1 MRLMDEP
8 SLIKAGKLN
17 KTFGLKGH
25 IRFFMEPEIA
35 ARIKKLDTIFVMLL
49 KKPLPFFVDEFDLT
63 ETGHGMIHFEDVKD
77 KSAADG
83 LVGREI
89 FVDEKKLKK
98 KKPFTSFADF
108 IGFELI
114 DENRGLIGVLDDV
127 LQLPQHELGRYFF
140 NGKEVLFPW
149 NEDVVRKID
158 KRKKEI
164 TLRLP
169 EGLLDVYL

>member
-1 MRLMDEP
+1 MEEP
-8 SLIKAGKLN
+8 LLIKAGKLN

-25 IRFFMEPEIA
+25 IRFFIDPEIA
-35 ARIKKLDTIFVMLL
+35 ERIKKLDSVFVMLQ
-49 KKPLPFFVDEFDLT
+49 KKPLPFFVDGVDLT
-63 ETGHGMIHFEDVKD
+63 ESGHGMIHFEDVKD
-77 KSAADG
+77 KTAADG

-89 FVDEKKLKK
+89 YLDQKKLKK

-114 DENRGLIGVLDDV
+114 DENKGLVGILDDV
-127 LQLPQHELGRYFF
+127 LQLTHHELGRFLF

-149 NEDVVRKID
+149 NEAIVRKID

-164 TLRLP
+164 SLRLP

>member
-1 MRLMDEP
+1 MEEP

-25 IRFFMEPEIA
+25 IRFFMDPEIA
-35 ARIKKLDTIFVMLL
+35 DRIKKLDTIFVMHQ
-49 KKPLPFFVDEFDLT
+49 KKPLPFFVDELDLT
-63 ETGHGMIHFEDVKD
+63 ESGHGMIHFEDVKD
-77 KSAADG
+77 KTAADE
-83 LVGREI
+83 LVGREF

-114 DENRGLIGVLDDV
+114 DENRGLVGVLDDV
-127 LQLPQHELGRYFF
+127 LQLPQHELGRFLF

-149 NEDVVRKID
+149 NEEVVRKID

-164 TLRLP
+164 SVRLP
-169 EGLLDVYL
+169 EGLLEVYL

>member
-1 MRLMDEP
+1 MDEP

-35 ARIKKLDTIFVMLL
+35 ARIKKLDTVFVMLL

>member
-1 MRLMDEP
+1 MDEP

>member
-1 MRLMDEP
+1 MEEP
-8 SLIKAGKLN
+8 SLIKAGRLN

-25 IRFFMEPEIA
+25 MRFFMEPDIA

-49 KKPLPFFVDEFDLT
+49 KKPLPFFVDELDLT
-63 ETGHGMIHFEDVKD
+63 ESGHGIIHFEDVKD
-77 KSAADG
+77 KTAADG

-98 KKPFTSFADF
+98 RKPFTSVADF

-127 LQLPQHELGRYFF
+127 LQLPQHDLGRYFF
-140 NGKEVLFPW
+140 NGKEILFPW

>member
-1 MRLMDEP
+1 MEEP
-8 SLIKAGKLN
+8 LLIKAGKLN

-25 IRFFMEPEIA
+25 IRFFIDPEIA
-35 ARIKKLDTIFVMLL
+35 ERIKKLDSVFVMLQ
-49 KKPLPFFVDEFDLT
+49 KKPLPFFVDGVDLT
-63 ETGHGMIHFEDVKD
+63 ESGHGMIHFEDVKD
-77 KSAADG
+77 KTAADR

-89 FVDEKKLKK
+89 YLDQKKLKK

-114 DENRGLIGVLDDV
+114 DENKGLVGILDDV
-127 LQLPQHELGRYFF
+127 LQLTHHELGRFLF

-149 NEDVVRKID
+149 NEAIVRKID

-164 TLRLP
+164 SLRLP

>member
-1 MRLMDEP
+1 MEEP

-25 IRFFMEPEIA
+25 IRFFMDPEIA
-35 ARIKKLDTIFVMLL
+35 DRIKKLDTIFVMLQ
-49 KKPLPFFVDEFDLT
+49 KKPLPYFVDELDLT
-63 ETGHGMIHFEDVKD
+63 ESGHGMIHFEDVKD
-77 KSAADG
+77 KTTADG
-83 LVGREI
+83 LVGREF
-89 FVDEKKLKK
+89 FVDGKKLKR

-114 DENRGLIGVLDDV
+114 DENRGLVGVLDDV
-127 LQLPQHELGRYFF
+127 LQLPQHELGRFLF

-149 NEDVVRKID
+149 NEEVVRKID

-164 TLRLP
+164 SLRLP
-169 EGLLDVYL
+169 EGLLEVYL